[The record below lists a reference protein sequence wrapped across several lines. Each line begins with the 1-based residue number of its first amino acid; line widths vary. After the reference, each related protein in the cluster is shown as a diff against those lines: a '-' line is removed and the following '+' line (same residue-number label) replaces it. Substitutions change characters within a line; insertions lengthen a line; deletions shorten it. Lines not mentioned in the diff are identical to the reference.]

1 MPAFPA
7 LGNGRP
13 VSPQCYA
20 EKSGGMERS
29 MGKKLLAAFLAVL
42 LFSLPAGAVTGTPE
56 TNAGAV
62 LLMEK
67 ETGTVLYENNSHAR
81 MEPASVTKVMTLL
94 LVVEAIEDKLL
105 SLDDTITASAHAA
118 GMGGSQIYLKEG
130 EQMTVHDLLKAVTVS
145 SGNDAAV
152 ALAEHLAGSE
162 TAFVARMN
170 ERAAELGMK
179 DTTFMNCTGLPAQG
193 HLTSAWDVAL
203 MSRELI
209 QHSMIKEYSTIW
221 MDTLRSG
228 QFGLNNT
235 NKLIRFYQGA
245 TGLKTGSTDTALYC
259 LSATAERDGMELIAV
274 VMKAPTSAIRFESAK
289 SLLDFGFANYT
300 LLNVYP
306 GEALPSVE
314 VVLGKTREIQPELK
328 ETAKLLVE
336 RADAKEIQTSI
347 SLAERVEAPVEAGQ
361 KLGEMTVTLRGEVLK
376 TILIVAPEAVPKLT
390 LFQIFGRML
399 STLFEGK

>member
-1 MPAFPA
+1 MAKRF
-7 LGNGRP
+7 
-13 VSPQCYA
+13 
-20 EKSGGMERS
+20 
-29 MGKKLLAAFLAVL
+29 LAAVIAVFL
-42 LFSLPAGAVTGTPE
+42 FNIPAGAIAAVPE

-67 ETGTVLYENNSHAR
+67 ETGTILYENNAHAR
-81 MEPASVTKVMTLL
+81 MEPASITKIMTLL
-94 LVVEAIEDKLL
+94 LVVEAIENKVI
-105 SLDDTITASAHAA
+105 SMDDLVTTSAHAA
-118 GMGGSQIYLKEG
+118 SMGGSQVYLEEG
-130 EQMTVHDLLKAVTVS
+130 EQMTVRDLLKAVTVS

-152 ALAEHLAGSE
+152 ALGEHLTGSE

-170 ERAAELGMK
+170 ERAAELGMN
-179 DTTFMNCTGLPAQG
+179 DTTFVNCTGLPAKG
-193 HLTSAWDVAL
+193 HLTSAYDVAL

-209 QHSMIKEYSTIW
+209 RHDLIKEFSTIW
-221 MDTLRSG
+221 MDTLRNG

-259 LSATAERDGMELIAV
+259 LSATAMRDGMELIAV

-306 GEALPSVE
+306 GEAIPSVE
-314 VVLGKTREIQPELK
+314 VVLGETRELQPELQ
-328 ETAKLLVE
+328 EGVRLLVE
-336 RADAKEIQTSI
+336 RTDAPKVETSV
-347 SLAERVEAPVEAGQ
+347 SVVGRVEAPVEVGQ

-376 TILIVAPEAVPKLT
+376 TVPIIAPEPVSKLT
-390 LFQIFGRML
+390 MLQIFGRLL